1 VEDGTSDDHRATGM
15 KALAR
20 RLTYANVVATLA
32 LFVALGGGAYAST
45 QLKKNSVGTRQL
57 KNGAVTAAKLAA
69 AAQAT
74 LRGAPGPRGEA
85 GPKGEA
91 GAPGTPGMP
100 GERGAAGAEGP
111 PGHEGPSGLA
121 KVFLQERAYAGDN
134 VPAESDALM
143 KVNCPTG
150 SQAIGGGGEVE
161 GGFTPFISKPVPTG
175 QGTVP
180 TGWEMSFYN
189 PHNYTAGWS
198 GGVWAICAV
207 S

>member
-1 VEDGTSDDHRATGM
+1 M

-32 LFVALGGGAYAST
+32 LFVALGGGAYAAT
-45 QLKKNSVGTRQL
+45 QLKKNSVGTKQL
-57 KNGAVTAAKLAA
+57 KNGAVTEAKLAA
-69 AAQAT
+69 PAQVA
-74 LRGAPGPRGEA
+74 LRGPQGSRGEA

-91 GAPGTPGMP
+91 GAA
-100 GERGAAGAEGP
+100 GERGAPGVEGP
-111 PGHEGPSGLA
+111 PGHEGPSGLG

-134 VPAESDALM
+134 VPAENDALM

-150 SQAIGGGGEVE
+150 SQAIGGGGEVQ
-161 GGFTPFISKPVPTG
+161 GGFTPFLSKPVPTG

-180 TGWEMSFYN
+180 TGWEIAFYN
-189 PHNYTAGWS
+189 PHNYQAGWS
-198 GGVWAICAV
+198 GGVWAICAA

>member
-1 VEDGTSDDHRATGM
+1 VR
-15 KALAR
+15 ALAR

-32 LFVALGGGAYAST
+32 LFVALGGGAYAAT

-57 KNGAVTAAKLAA
+57 KNGAVTEAKLAA
-69 AAQAT
+69 DAQAAQ
-74 LRGAPGPRGEA
+74 RGPQGPHGEA

-91 GAPGTPGMP
+91 GAAGAPGAP
-100 GERGAAGAEGP
+100 GERGAAGVEGP
-111 PGHEGPSGLA
+111 PGHEGPSGLQ

-150 SQAIGGGGEVE
+150 SQAIGGGGEVQ
-161 GGFTPFISKPVPTG
+161 GGFTPFLSKPVPSG

-180 TGWEMSFYN
+180 TGWEITFYN
-189 PHNYTAGWS
+189 PHNYQAGWG

>member
-1 VEDGTSDDHRATGM
+1 VFRYRSIL
-15 KALAR
+15 KALFSGLAR
-20 RLTYANVVATLA
+20 QFTYANVVATIA
-32 LFVALGGGAYAST
+32 LFVALGGGAYAAT
-45 QLKKNSVGTRQL
+45 QLKKDSVGTREL

-69 AAQAT
+69 TAQAA
-74 LRGAPGPRGEA
+74 LRGGAGPRGEG

-91 GAPGTPGMP
+91 GAPGATGV
-100 GERGAAGAEGP
+100 EGP
-111 PGHEGPSGLA
+111 PGHEGQSGLG

-150 SQAIGGGGEVE
+150 SQTIGGGGEVQ
-161 GGFTPFISKPVPTG
+161 GGFTPFLSKPVPSG

-180 TGWEMSFYN
+180 TGWEITFYN
-189 PHNYTAGWS
+189 PHTYQAGW
-198 GGVWAICAV
+198 GGGIWAICAV

>member
-1 VEDGTSDDHRATGM
+1 M

-20 RLTYANVVATLA
+20 RLTYANVVASLA
-32 LFVALGGGAYAST
+32 LFVALGGGAYAAT

-57 KNGAVTAAKLAA
+57 KNGAVTEAKLAA
-69 AAQAT
+69 AARAA

-91 GAPGTPGMP
+91 GAPGAPGV
-100 GERGAAGAEGP
+100 EGP
-111 PGHEGPSGLA
+111 PGHEGPSGLG

-150 SQAIGGGGEVE
+150 SQAIGGGGEVD

-180 TGWEMSFYN
+180 LGWEITFYN
-189 PHNYTAGWS
+189 PHTYQAGW
-198 GGVWAICAV
+198 GGGIWAICAV
-207 S
+207 T

>member
-1 VEDGTSDDHRATGM
+1 MRA
-15 KALAR
+15 LSR
-20 RLTYANVVATLA
+20 RFTYANVVATLA
-32 LFVALGGGAYAST
+32 LFVALGGGAYAAT

-57 KNGAVTAAKLAA
+57 KNGAVTALKLATT
-69 AAQAT
+69 AQAT

-91 GAPGTPGMP
+91 GAAGAP
-100 GERGAAGAEGP
+100 GAAGVEGA

-121 KVFLQERAYAGDN
+121 KVFLQERSYAGDN
-134 VPAESDALM
+134 VPAESNALM

-150 SQAIGGGGEVE
+150 SQAIGGGGEVQ
-161 GGFTPFISKPVPTG
+161 GGFTPFISKPVPSG

-180 TGWEMSFYN
+180 TGWEISFYN
-189 PHNYTAGWS
+189 PHAYQAGWG